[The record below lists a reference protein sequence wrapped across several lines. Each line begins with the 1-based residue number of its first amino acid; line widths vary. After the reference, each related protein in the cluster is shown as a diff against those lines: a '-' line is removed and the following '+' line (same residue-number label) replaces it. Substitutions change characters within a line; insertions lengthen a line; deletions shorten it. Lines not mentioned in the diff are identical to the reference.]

1 MKKPFYHTDPMK
13 KRLNNCPVC
22 GSNIQ
27 ITMYHCP
34 ECDTSI
40 EGSFTG
46 CSFCRLNDDDRLFA
60 LIFIQTEGNMKD
72 VERVMGISYP
82 TVKARLAKLNAALS
96 GDQSAGEFTPFV
108 PPEAVRPELKPEE
121 RIAILDRISSGEITA
136 GEARRMLKGEAVESI
151 ETESESGGND
161 DDI

>member
-1 MKKPFYHTDPMK
+1 MK

-22 GSNIQ
+22 GSNVQ
-27 ITMYHCP
+27 IKMYHCS

-40 EGSFTG
+40 EGNFTG

-82 TVKARLAKLNAALS
+82 TVKARLAKLNAALA
-96 GDQSAGEFTPFV
+96 GDQPAVEFAKH
-108 PPEAVRPELKPEE
+108 EAVRPTLKPEE
-121 RIAILDRISSGEITA
+121 RIAILDQISSGEITA
-136 GEARRMLKGEAVESI
+136 AEARRMLQGETIKSI
-151 ETESESGGND
+151 ETETVSGGND